1 MMVRAAVIW
10 GVIGLVVALV
20 IDFIT
25 PAAAH
30 IWLYSGFGLLGG
42 GGSWGLR
49 EVRRIPQG
57 LVIGVIVGFVVGLVD
72 GTMMAAATSP
82 GTLHPAQF
90 IAFKYVATVG
100 LFALLAVL
108 PWSIRSS

>member
-10 GVIGLVVALV
+10 GVIGLLVALV
-20 IDFIT
+20 IDFVT
-25 PAAAH
+25 PGAAH
-30 IWLYSGFGLLGG
+30 LWLYTGFGCLAG
-42 GGSWGLR
+42 GGSWGLQ

-57 LVIGVIVGFVVGLVD
+57 LAIGAIVGFVVGLVD
-72 GTMMAAATSP
+72 GTMIAAATSP

-90 IAFKYVATVG
+90 IVFKYVATVG

-108 PWSIRSS
+108 PWSIKST